1 MEVWERSKDTPS
13 VQQQQKNHHPDT
25 SHVPVSVAAAF
36 LCIAIVNAASVA
48 CPGRG
53 VLTLLCLPQDDF
65 NLWPMT
71 STVCLSYQ
79 DFDLAQSQGFDSQ
92 IPVTLVWHKDFWC
105 PHFRW
110 QPYPKPTET
119 KQSFRFLSCCVL
131 NQRPKGGVLVQGDAV
146 PRSLPS
152 LASPRGNQQAS
163 NLVFRF
169 WQNLEAQEPKELNA
183 AAHYEKCN
191 NLWCSFKALLGS
203 DQTCWRPSI
212 CLSLTQ
218 TLTQGRPAN
227 TSSTLGSLIKQ
238 ANSPKWRLSSKGMY
252 FMVWALLKLTP
263 WLPQSFQYR
272 PYSCRSTD
280 IRLLKPSRQDRY

>member
-1 MEVWERSKDTPS
+1 MEVWERSKDIPS
-13 VQQQQKNHHPDT
+13 VQQQQTNHHPDT

-119 KQSFRFLSCCVL
+119 KQSFHFFILLCFKPEAQRWGLSA
-131 NQRPKGGVLVQGDAV
+131 GGC
-146 PRSLPS
+146 SPS
-152 LASPRGNQQAS
+152 LFAFPGIATQKPASQ
-163 NLVFRF
+163 
-169 WQNLEAQEPKELNA
+169 
-183 AAHYEKCN
+183 
-191 NLWCSFKALLGS
+191 
-203 DQTCWRPSI
+203 
-212 CLSLTQ
+212 
-218 TLTQGRPAN
+218 
-227 TSSTLGSLIKQ
+227 
-238 ANSPKWRLSSKGMY
+238 
-252 FMVWALLKLTP
+252 
-263 WLPQSFQYR
+263 
-272 PYSCRSTD
+272 
-280 IRLLKPSRQDRY
+280 